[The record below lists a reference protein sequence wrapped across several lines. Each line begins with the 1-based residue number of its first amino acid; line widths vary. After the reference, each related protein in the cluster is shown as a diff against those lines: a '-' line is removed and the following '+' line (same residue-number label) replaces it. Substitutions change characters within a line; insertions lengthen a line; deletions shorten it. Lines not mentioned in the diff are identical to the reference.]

1 MLKPARNLKSAKMIL
16 PSECKNKIF
25 IGFFRAT
32 RVNRRAQNRTNT
44 MTADEVITRLKDRM
58 SQHKVQIRQA
68 FLSFDKTGKGRVNK
82 KNFREV
88 RFPDLWVGCLVC
100 GVGYGRPSCPL
111 TRQAKEGL
119 TRRTSER

>member
-1 MLKPARNLKSAKMIL
+1 MI
-16 PSECKNKIF
+16 EF
-25 IGFFRAT
+25 YRAT

-68 FLSFDKTGKGRVNK
+68 FLSFDKSGKGRVTK

-88 RFPDLWVGCLVC
+88 RFWSTKNYSNLDIHVYVLPSLWVSVF
-100 GVGYGRPSCPL
+100 L
-111 TRQAKEGL
+111 TR
-119 TRRTSER
+119 

>member
-1 MLKPARNLKSAKMIL
+1 MSDYIITVY
-16 PSECKNKIF
+16 EF
-25 IGFFRAT
+25 YRAT

-68 FLSFDKTGKGRVNK
+68 FLSFDKSGKGRVTK

-88 RFPDLWVGCLVC
+88 RF
-100 GVGYGRPSCPL
+100 
-111 TRQAKEGL
+111 
-119 TRRTSER
+119 